1 MAEFLNIL
9 FIVPYVPNLIRVRPF
24 NLIRHLA
31 ARGNQITLVTLWS
44 TPQEKADL
52 ELLKDYCRQ
61 IYAFQLPVWRSYLN
75 SLGAIPR
82 DIPLQAV
89 YCWQPE
95 MARFLDTLVARV
107 QFDVIHVEHLR
118 GAQYGLRLRQW
129 GAGHSY
135 SNECAQGVRP
145 AVVWDSVDCISLLFQ
160 QAAGKSKKQVSR
172 WLTRF
177 ELART
182 QRHEGRLLSQFDH
195 VLVTSP
201 MDREALLELSPDG
214 RGTAPITVLPNGVDL
229 AYYTPDQRVK
239 RQPATLVISGK
250 MSYHANVTMS
260 INFVKETMPLIWKQR
275 PDVKLCLVGKDPAPE
290 IRALAQN
297 PAIMVTGTVEDIR
310 PYLHQ
315 ATAAVTPVT
324 YGVGIQNKVLEAMGC
339 GIPVVSSPQAV
350 SALTAIQ
357 DKDVLVAGDPE
368 ALAKTIVHLLDDPA
382 LQERI
387 GRAGRQYVEE
397 HHRWTSIAAKLEEV
411 YYEAT
416 ENQRSTVKGYAL
428 QRE

>member
-1 MAEFLNIL
+1 
-9 FIVPYVPNLIRVRPF
+9 
-24 NLIRHLA
+24 
-31 ARGNQITLVTLWS
+31 
-44 TPQEKADL
+44 
-52 ELLKDYCRQ
+52 
-61 IYAFQLPVWRSYLN
+61 
-75 SLGAIPR
+75 
-82 DIPLQAV
+82 
-89 YCWQPE
+89 
-95 MARFLDTLVARV
+95 MARFLDTLVARE

-118 GAQYGLRLRQW
+118 GAQYGLRLRQ
-129 GAGHSY
+129 GNGSHSH
-135 SNECAQGVRP
+135 SNGRGQEARP
-145 AVVWDSVDCISLLFQ
+145 TVVWDSVDCISLLFQ
-160 QAAGKSKKQVSR
+160 QAAGKSKKQASR

-182 QRHEGRLLSQFDH
+182 RRHEGRLLSQFDH

-201 MDREALLELSPDG
+201 MDKEALLELSPDG
-214 RGTAPITVLPNGVDL
+214 WEPAPITVLPNGVDL
-229 AYYTPDQRVK
+229 AYYSPDQGIK

-250 MSYHANVTMS
+250 MSYHANVTMAVDF
-260 INFVKETMPLIWKQR
+260 IKDTMPLIWKQR

-297 PAIMVTGTVEDIR
+297 PSITVTGTVKDIR

-315 ATAAVTPVT
+315 ATVAVTPVT

-350 SALTAIQ
+350 SALTVVPGR
-357 DKDVLVAGDPE
+357 DVLVAGGPE
-368 ALAKTIVHLLDDPA
+368 ALSKTIVHLLDDPA

-387 GRAGRQYVEE
+387 GQAGRQYVEE

-416 ENQRSTVKGYAL
+416 ENQRSSVRGYAL